1 MESESPA
8 ALPEAPTPAL
18 PEPVE
23 TQEAVFRT
31 SVQNMESESP
41 AALPEAPTPALPE
54 PVVTQEAVLDVGRWV
69 VEGTND
75 LDESGVRHKNAFYVL
90 LNEWFNGR
98 DYTCTLLTKQK
109 YNEIRQFC
117 LDLIDGADVRSLF
130 IAGNKQAYKWAAK
143 YDAITISDERDSA
156 VLVLRPTR
164 GPTADTQ
171 STCLS
176 ALQKP
181 TYVERVFSDLHK
193 IHCVDHCKG
202 TTFSKR
208 AKLAYDNVPRD
219 LCKIFTD
226 CCPQCIRV
234 LQGRR
239 PVTGIKN
246 IVTEG
251 FGVRGQVDLIDFQSM
266 PDGEFKYLLNYIDHG
281 IKKLTSVP
289 LVSKRASSV
298 AVALFGIF
306 TEQGPPS
313 ILQTDNGGEF
323 SGSAT
328 NHVGYRLL
336 LDDEVITD

>member
-1 MESESPA
+1 MEYEAPAAPALPAAFLPGEPAPA
-8 ALPEAPTPAL
+8 ALPEAPAPAL
-18 PEPVE
+18 E
-23 TQEAVFRT
+23 
-31 SVQNMESESP
+31 
-41 AALPEAPTPALPE
+41 
-54 PVVTQEAVLDVGRWV
+54 TQEAVLDVGIWI
-69 VEGTND
+69 VEGTDD

-90 LNEWFNGR
+90 LNEWFKGR

-117 LDLIDGADVRSLF
+117 LDLIDGNDARSLF

-143 YDAITISDERDSA
+143 YDAIVSEERESA

-164 GPTADTQ
+164 GPIADAQ

-176 ALQKP
+176 ALQQP
-181 TYVERVFSDLHK
+181 TYVERLFSDLRK

-202 TTFSKR
+202 TTFYKR
-208 AKLAYDNVPRD
+208 AKQAYDNVPRE
-219 LCKIFTD
+219 LCKMFTD

-234 LQGRR
+234 LQGRK
-239 PVTGIKN
+239 PVAGIKN

-266 PDGEFKYLLNYIDHG
+266 PDGEFKFLLNYIDHG

-289 LVSKRASSV
+289 LVAKRASSV
-298 AVALFGIF
+298 AVALLGIF

-328 NHVGYRLL
+328 NHDGHRLL
-336 LDDEVITD
+336 LDDEVNMD

>member
-1 MESESPA
+1 MESEAPAAPALPAAFLPGEPAPA
-8 ALPEAPTPAL
+8 ALPEAPAPAL
-18 PEPVE
+18 E
-23 TQEAVFRT
+23 
-31 SVQNMESESP
+31 
-41 AALPEAPTPALPE
+41 
-54 PVVTQEAVLDVGRWV
+54 TQEAVLDVGIWI
-69 VEGTND
+69 VEGTDD

-90 LNEWFNGR
+90 QNEWFKGR

-117 LDLIDGADVRSLF
+117 LDLIDGNDARSLF

-143 YDAITISDERDSA
+143 YDAIVSEERESA

-164 GPTADTQ
+164 GPIADAQ

-176 ALQKP
+176 ALQQP
-181 TYVERVFSDLHK
+181 TYEERLISDLHK

-208 AKLAYDNVPRD
+208 AKQAYDNVPRE
-219 LCKIFTD
+219 LCKMFTD

-234 LQGRR
+234 LQGRKQ
-239 PVTGIKN
+239 VVGIKN
-246 IVTEG
+246 IVTKG
-251 FGVRGQVDLIDFQSM
+251 FCVHGQVDLIDFQSM
-266 PDGEFKYLLNYIDHG
+266 PDGEFKFLLNYIDHG

-289 LVSKRASSV
+289 LVAKRASSV
-298 AVALFGIF
+298 AVALLGIF

-328 NHVGYRLL
+328 NHDGHRLL
-336 LDDEVITD
+336 LDDEVNMD